1 MLKINE
7 KDRRRPTF
15 TQGSAV
21 QLADG
26 QSWTFPKARIQFRPR
41 ILDGHAE
48 VMGGSRF
55 GPEFDGDMDI
65 LFGVVEAEPV
75 DRLRA
80 KFQMA
85 VRLLL
90 ANYDLSDDEISNLI
104 VWEPEDPISAKNWAD
119 LTTVLSGGTPPK
131 QSADTSESLV

>member
-1 MLKINE
+1 MAQINE

-15 TQGSAV
+15 SDGSAV

-26 QSWTFPKARIQFRPR
+26 QLWTFPRPKVQFRPR
-41 ILDGHAE
+41 IVDGHAE

-55 GPEFDGDMDI
+55 GAEFDSDLDI
-65 LFGVVEAEPV
+65 LLGVVDAEPV

-90 ANYDLSDDEISNLI
+90 SNYALSDEEISNLI
-104 VWEPEDPISAKNWAD
+104 VWEPECPVSAKNWTD
-119 LTTVLSGGTPPK
+119 LTTVLAGGAPPK
-131 QSADTSESLV
+131 QSADTSESLA